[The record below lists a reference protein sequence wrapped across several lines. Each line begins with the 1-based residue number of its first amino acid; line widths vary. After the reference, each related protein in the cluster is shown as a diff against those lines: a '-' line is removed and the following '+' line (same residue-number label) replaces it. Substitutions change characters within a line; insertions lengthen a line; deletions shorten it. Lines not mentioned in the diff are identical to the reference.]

1 MIKKKRTL
9 KQGSRYG
16 ILSVIAVIFVVMIM
30 NVPVYAAEPTP
41 TSRQLVEKSEDEPGS
56 DSSTQLGMKSDQTV
70 TANDTLPDIEIY
82 IDVPKGFFNESAT
95 VAFSLKTKDGSMPSI
110 KSVRAR
116 AGKKD
121 NYTDVTE
128 SMSLVITED
137 CTVNVIA
144 TDSNGR
150 TYERSRKIT
159 CFDKTAPTLNAS
171 VSEGILEVNAKDNLS
186 GIKSIIIS
194 GYEYTD
200 IEDGKLTIRLSQF
213 DAGYE
218 KFNIQAVDNAGNK
231 SDTYKVKNPYYKSK
245 DSDSD
250 YNPAVELP
258 KDTQPTETGDTTAD
272 VIEHVKTDKDGN
284 VVVGLDLEN
293 LIKEAAGEDGDS
305 DGESEGIK
313 ISAIGDL
320 LEYIYPKED
329 DALVGREFYT
339 ITTKSGKAFYLII
352 DKNGDK
358 ETVRFL
364 TDITE
369 NDLLHV
375 VKSDSQSLPRNS
387 AAKDSSIK
395 DSALPNNNGNT
406 GTETDTA
413 DGYSET
419 RQMADEEVQQAEKEQ
434 QSDKNTEKPE
444 EPGFIEKN
452 MSYIIMTVAG
462 LIAIIL
468 GYYFKVV
475 KVRRNRNSE
484 EGPVGDERDTGDSD
498 EDYLGIT
505 QDDASNNK
513 TQK

>member
-1 MIKKKRTL
+1 M
-9 KQGSRYG
+9 KQGSKYG
-16 ILSVIAVIFVVMIM
+16 MAAVIFIFTVMIL
-30 NVPVYAAEPTP
+30 NTPVYAAEPTP
-41 TSRQLVEKSEDEPGS
+41 TSRQLVEKSEDE
-56 DSSTQLGMKSDQTV
+56 DSTQVGGNPDQAE
-70 TANDTLPDIEIY
+70 TAGDTLPDIEIY
-82 IDVPKGFFNESAT
+82 IDVPEGFYNESTT
-95 VAFSLKTKDGSMPSI
+95 VRFSLKTKDGSMPSI

-258 KDTQPTETGDTTAD
+258 KDTQPTETGDSTAE
-272 VIEHVKTDKDGN
+272 VTEHVKVDKDGDII
-284 VVVGLDLEN
+284 VAGLNLGDLLSGSTGEETGEN
-293 LIKEAAGEDGDS
+293 EEG
-305 DGESEGIK
+305 EGIK
-313 ISAIGDL
+313 ISAIGDI
-320 LEYIYPKED
+320 LEYLYPKED

-339 ITTKSGKAFYLII
+339 ITTKSGKTFYLII

-375 VKSDSQSLPRNS
+375 VKSDTQSLPRNS
-387 AAKDSSIK
+387 AAKDSTIK
-395 DSALPNNNGNT
+395 DSALPNNNSSGNT
-406 GTETDTA
+406 ETESG
-413 DGYSET
+413 DGYSDT
-419 RQMADEEVQQAEKEQ
+419 REMSDEEVKKVESEQ
-434 QSDKNTEKPE
+434 KQDQDTEKKE
-444 EPGFIEKN
+444 LSFIEQN
-452 MSYIIMTVAG
+452 MSYIIMAIAG

-475 KVRRNRNSE
+475 KVRRNRNAE
-484 EGPVGDERDTGDSD
+484 DGPAGDERDTEDSE

-505 QDDASNNK
+505 QDDANK
-513 TQK
+513 K

>member
-1 MIKKKRTL
+1 MKL
-9 KQGSRYG
+9 GSKYG
-16 ILSVIAVIFVVMIM
+16 MAALIIIFTVMLL
-30 NVPVYAAEPTP
+30 NRPVHAAEPTP
-41 TSRQLVEKSEDEPGS
+41 TSRQLVEKSEDEA
-56 DSSTQLGMKSDQTV
+56 STQVGWNSDQ
-70 TANDTLPDIEIY
+70 AEIASDTLPDIEIY
-82 IDVPKGFFNESAT
+82 IDVPEGFFNESTT
-95 VAFSLKTKDGSMPSI
+95 VRFSLKTKDGSMPSI

-218 KFNIQAVDNAGNK
+218 KFNIQAIDNAGNK

-245 DSDSD
+245 DSD

-258 KDTQPTETGDTTAD
+258 KDTQPTETGDSTAE
-272 VIEHVKTDKDGN
+272 VTEHVKVDKDGN
-284 VVVGLDLEN
+284 IIVAGLNLGDLLSGSTGEETGEN
-293 LIKEAAGEDGDS
+293 E
-305 DGESEGIK
+305 EGIK
-313 ISAIGDL
+313 ISAIGDI
-320 LEYIYPKED
+320 LEYLYPKED

-339 ITTKSGKAFYLII
+339 ITTKSGKTFYLII

-364 TDITE
+364 TNITE

-375 VKSDSQSLPRNS
+375 VKSDTQSLPRNS
-387 AAKDSSIK
+387 AAKDSTIK
-395 DSALPNNNGNT
+395 DSALPNNNSNGNT
-406 GTETDTA
+406 EIESG
-413 DGYSET
+413 DGYSDT
-419 RQMADEEVQQAEKEQ
+419 REMSDEEVKKVESEQ
-434 QSDKNTEKPE
+434 KQDQDTEKK
-444 EPGFIEKN
+444 EPSFIEQN
-452 MSYIIMTVAG
+452 MSYIIMAVAG

-475 KVRRNRNSE
+475 KVRRNRNAE
-484 EGPVGDERDTGDSD
+484 DGPAGDERDTEDSED
-498 EDYLGIT
+498 DYLGIT
-505 QDDASNNK
+505 QDDANK
-513 TQK
+513 K

>member
-1 MIKKKRTL
+1 M
-9 KQGSRYG
+9 KQGSKYG
-16 ILSVIAVIFVVMIM
+16 MAAVILIFTVMLL
-30 NVPVYAAEPTP
+30 NTPVHAADPTP
-41 TSRQLVEKSEDEPGS
+41 TSRQLVKISESED
-56 DSSTQLGMKSDQTV
+56 STQVGGNPDQAE
-70 TANDTLPDIEIY
+70 TASDTLPDIEIY
-82 IDVPKGFFNESAT
+82 IDVSEGFFNESTT
-95 VAFSLKTKDGSMPSI
+95 VRFSLKTKDGSMPSI

-258 KDTQPTETGDTTAD
+258 KDTQPTETGDSTAE
-272 VIEHVKTDKDGN
+272 VTEHVKVDKDGN
-284 VVVGLDLEN
+284 IIVAGLNLGELLSGSTGEETGEN
-293 LIKEAAGEDGDS
+293 
-305 DGESEGIK
+305 GESEGIK
-313 ISAIGDL
+313 ISAIGDI
-320 LEYIYPKED
+320 LEYLYPKED

-339 ITTKSGKAFYLII
+339 ITTKSGKTFYLII

-387 AAKDSSIK
+387 AAKDSTIK
-395 DSALPNNNGNT
+395 DSALPNNNSSGNT
-406 GTETDTA
+406 ETESG
-413 DGYSET
+413 DGYSDT
-419 RQMADEEVQQAEKEQ
+419 REMSDEEVKKVESEQ
-434 QSDKNTEKPE
+434 KQDQDTEKK
-444 EPGFIEKN
+444 EPSFIEQN
-452 MSYIIMTVAG
+452 MSYIIMAVAG

-475 KVRRNRNSE
+475 KVKRNRNAE
-484 EGPVGDERDTGDSD
+484 DGPAGDERDTEDSED
-498 EDYLGIT
+498 DYLGIT
-505 QDDASNNK
+505 QDDTNK
-513 TQK
+513 K

>member
-1 MIKKKRTL
+1 MKL
-9 KQGSRYG
+9 GSKYG
-16 ILSVIAVIFVVMIM
+16 MAALIIIFTVMLL
-30 NVPVYAAEPTP
+30 NRPVHAAEPTP
-41 TSRQLVEKSEDEPGS
+41 TSRQLVEKSEDEA
-56 DSSTQLGMKSDQTV
+56 STQVGWNSDQ
-70 TANDTLPDIEIY
+70 AEIASDTLPDIEIY
-82 IDVPKGFFNESAT
+82 IDVPEGFFNESTT
-95 VAFSLKTKDGSMPSI
+95 VRFSLKTKDGSMPSI

-218 KFNIQAVDNAGNK
+218 KFNIQAIDNAGNK

-245 DSDSD
+245 DSD

-258 KDTQPTETGDTTAD
+258 KDTQPTETGDSTAE
-272 VIEHVKTDKDGN
+272 VTEHVKVDKDGN
-284 VVVGLDLEN
+284 IIVAGLN
-293 LIKEAAGEDGDS
+293 LGD
-305 DGESEGIK
+305 
-313 ISAIGDL
+313 SAIGDI
-320 LEYIYPKED
+320 LEYLYPKED

-339 ITTKSGKAFYLII
+339 ITTKSGKTFYLII

-364 TDITE
+364 TNITE

-375 VKSDSQSLPRNS
+375 VKSDTQSFPKSS
-387 AAKDSSIK
+387 AAKDSTIK
-395 DSALPNNNGNT
+395 DSALPNNNSSGNT
-406 GTETDTA
+406 ETESG
-413 DGYSET
+413 DGYSDT
-419 RQMADEEVQQAEKEQ
+419 REMSDEEVKKVESEQ
-434 QSDKNTEKPE
+434 KQDQDTEKK
-444 EPGFIEKN
+444 EPSFIEQN
-452 MSYIIMTVAG
+452 MSYIIMAVAG

-475 KVRRNRNSE
+475 KVRRNRNAE
-484 EGPVGDERDTGDSD
+484 DGPAGDERDTEDSED
-498 EDYLGIT
+498 DYLGIT
-505 QDDASNNK
+505 QDDANK
-513 TQK
+513 K

>member
-1 MIKKKRTL
+1 MIL
-9 KQGSRYG
+9 P
-16 ILSVIAVIFVVMIM
+16 VITVIFTVMIL
-30 NVPVYAAEPTP
+30 NVPVNAAEPTP
-41 TSRQLVEKSEDEPGS
+41 TSRQLVEKSEEPE
-56 DSSTQLGMKSDQTV
+56 STNDTQPEMNSEQAE
-70 TANDTLPDIEIY
+70 TANDALPDIEIY
-82 IDVPKGFFNESAT
+82 IDVPEGFFKESAT
-95 VAFSLKTKDGSMPSI
+95 ATFSLKTKDGSMPGI
-110 KSVRAR
+110 RSVRAR

-128 SMSLVITED
+128 SMSLVIMDD

-231 SDTYKVKNPYYKSK
+231 SGTYKVKNPYYKSK

-258 KDTQPTETGDTTAD
+258 KDTQPTETGDSIAEVT
-272 VIEHVKTDKDGN
+272 EHVKTDKDGN

-293 LIKEAAGEDGDS
+293 LIKEAAGEDGES

-395 DSALPNNNGNT
+395 DSALPNNNGNA

-419 RQMADEEVQQAEKEQ
+419 RQMTDEEVQQAEKEQ
-434 QSDKNTEKPE
+434 QPDKNTEKPE

-452 MSYIIMTVAG
+452 MSYIIMAVVG
-462 LIAIIL
+462 VIAIIL

-475 KVRRNRNSE
+475 KVRKNRNPEDGSVE
-484 EGPVGDERDTGDSD
+484 DERDTGDSE

-505 QDDASNNK
+505 QDDTRK
-513 TQK
+513 K